1 MTKAS
6 VSCAP
11 YFRNYTSII
20 WLSFMVHM
28 CKMIISPDVAIIF
41 SKFWFLWSSVGL
53 KGKKWSRMTKK
64 CVCHA
69 PYLRTMHH
77 MIVICGTQVY
87 NDDIFRC
94 FFHFSKFCFFSDCW
108 WGKRAQK
115 GPKWQKRPWCSIF
128 QEPYIIWLSFMGHIC
143 KMRSPL
149 RSFFQKFWF
158 SGLLVKEQKTV
169 QNDENFFLS
178 YSISQEP
185 YIIWLS
191 FMVHICKMISPSV
204 AFIFS
209 KFWFLGSSG
218 GWKGKKQAKMT
229 NNVCLVLYLNH
240 KSYDCHLWCT
250 FRKW

>member
-1 MTKAS
+1 
-6 VSCAP
+6 
-11 YFRNYTSII
+11 
-20 WLSFMVHM
+20 
-28 CKMIISPDVAIIF
+28 
-41 SKFWFLWSSVGL
+41 
-53 KGKKWSRMTKK
+53 
-64 CVCHA
+64 
-69 PYLRTMHH
+69 

-94 FFHFSKFCFFSDCW
+94 FFHFSKFCFFFQII
-108 WGKRAQK
+108 GGVKGHKRAQNDK
-115 GPKWQKRPWCSIF
+115 SFRRA
-128 QEPYIIWLSFMGHIC
+128 PYFRNHTSYDCHLWDIC
-143 KMRSPL
+143 KMISPL

-191 FMVHICKMISPSV
+191 FMVHICKMIISPSV

-218 GWKGKKQAKMT
+218 GWKGKKQSKMT
-229 NNVCLVLYLNH
+229 NNVCRVLYLNH

>member
-77 MIVICGTQVY
+77 MIDDRHLWYTSVQWWYLQV
-87 NDDIFRC
+87 
-94 FFHFSKFCFFSDCW
+94 FFPFFKILFFFQIV
-108 WGKRAQK
+108 GGVKGHKRAQNDK
-115 GPKWQKRPWCSIF
+115 SFRGA
-128 QEPYIIWLSFMGHIC
+128 PYF
-143 KMRSPL
+143 R
-149 RSFFQKFWF
+149 
-158 SGLLVKEQKTV
+158 
-169 QNDENFFLS
+169 
-178 YSISQEP
+178 
-185 YIIWLS
+185 
-191 FMVHICKMISPSV
+191 
-204 AFIFS
+204 
-209 KFWFLGSSG
+209 
-218 GWKGKKQAKMT
+218 
-229 NNVCLVLYLNH
+229 NH
-240 KSYDCHLWCT
+240 TSYDCHLWDT
-250 FRKW
+250 YVKWDLRCVHFFKNFGFLGC